1 MFYRGNNLQPP
12 DLKTARQNRD
22 RNHMKH
28 ILSILTAALALA
40 TTNLFAADVYD
51 VDQIWY
57 TNEQNQGMG
66 EGSYYQ
72 FKLSSNSKIY
82 LTDFL
87 NNVYSGN
94 QTETFGAMGIKE
106 YGYYLNGDKN
116 NLYKFST
123 ANSED
128 ADSYSYWDEDG
139 EKQTYTRQKYYLGDF
154 KANDTVEIWLSDGT
168 TEVSTYTPVEGEYT
182 SRWLARTDA
191 LDSSLP
197 IAQLT
202 MYNST
207 GYQVNFGLLTAAS
220 DLPPSPGGE
229 TFGSPLPGG
238 LQVALIASL
247 FGLGFWYVRRRKAI
261 AG

>member
-1 MFYRGNNLQPP
+1 
-12 DLKTARQNRD
+12 
-22 RNHMKH
+22 MKKVLLT
-28 ILSILTAALALA
+28 ILFSLITVSS
-40 TTNLFAADVYD
+40 FAANVYD

-66 EGSYYQ
+66 QGSYYQ
-72 FKLSSNSKIY
+72 FKLTSNSKIY

-87 NNVYSGN
+87 NNIYSGN

-128 ADSYSYWDEDG
+128 ADSYTYWDEDG
-139 EKQTYTRQKYYLGDF
+139 VKQTYTRQKYYLGDF
-154 KANDTVEIWLSDGT
+154 KANDTVEIYLSDGT
-168 TEVSTYTPVEGEYT
+168 TQVSTYTPVEGAYT

-191 LDSSLP
+191 LDNSLP
-197 IAQLT
+197 IAQLY

-220 DLPPSPGGE
+220 DLPVIQEGGGGG
-229 TFGSPLPGG
+229 TMGSPLPTPITT
-238 LQVALIASL
+238 LLIACGFAGL
-247 FGLGFWYVRRRKAI
+247 FFVYKKREAKQF
-261 AG
+261 